1 VRQGAT
7 VACLY
12 RLWFSTPKMAGITWR
27 NRADDTAYENKS
39 LGGLLDRELAGIA
52 LLGNIAIVA
61 GLKRRVEWD
70 SAAMRGTNLPE
81 LNRCLKPTVRNGWS
95 I

>member
-1 VRQGAT
+1 
-7 VACLY
+7 
-12 RLWFSTPKMAGITWR
+12 
-27 NRADDTAYENKS
+27 
-39 LGGLLDRELAGIA
+39 LLDRELAGIA